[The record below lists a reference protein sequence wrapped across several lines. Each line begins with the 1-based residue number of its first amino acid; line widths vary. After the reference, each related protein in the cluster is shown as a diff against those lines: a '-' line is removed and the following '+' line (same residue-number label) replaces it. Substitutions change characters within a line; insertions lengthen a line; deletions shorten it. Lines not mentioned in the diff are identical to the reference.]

1 MKLSRRNLWPN
12 IIFEIRELLSS
23 SSKGSTWSTGIGTEI
38 RCPSSRMLMEV
49 GGVRG
54 SMVEIN
60 YDTKHKKMDKL
71 SEKIIWLLYSPDG
84 LAFKYKESG

>member
-1 MKLSRRNLWPN
+1 
-12 IIFEIRELLSS
+12 
-23 SSKGSTWSTGIGTEI
+23 
-38 RCPSSRMLMEV
+38 MEV